1 MKGTIV
7 TMETTLTET
16 TKEYLALK
24 KTIEE
29 AQEKLKTLEDTIK
42 DGMLSQGMSKLEV
55 DGKVVSLVQAE
66 RRSFNADT
74 LKDLV
79 SAAVFKQVTE
89 PTVKTSLF
97 DAAVSLGKIESH
109 VVERVT
115 SKTPYSQLRVK

>member
-7 TMETTLTET
+7 IMETTLTEI

>member
-7 TMETTLTET
+7 IMETTLTET

>member
-97 DAAVSLGKIESH
+97 DAAVSLGKIESQ

>member
-97 DAAVSLGKIESH
+97 DAAVSLGKIDSH